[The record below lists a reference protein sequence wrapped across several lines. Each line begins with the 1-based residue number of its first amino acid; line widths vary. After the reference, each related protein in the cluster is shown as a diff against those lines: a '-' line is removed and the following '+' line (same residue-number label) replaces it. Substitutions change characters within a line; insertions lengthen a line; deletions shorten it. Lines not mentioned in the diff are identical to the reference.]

1 MPGAKLTG
9 QLEYTPII
17 MQAKDAARH
26 VPTKLAPKSIPL
38 TAIICGFTKM
48 MYAIVTNVV
57 TPAKTSLPIEVLFD
71 SSLNIF
77 SNILVNFTAFKTLI

>member
-17 MQAKDAARH
+17 MQARDAARH

-38 TAIICGFTKM
+38 TAII
-48 MYAIVTNVV
+48 
-57 TPAKTSLPIEVLFD
+57 
-71 SSLNIF
+71 
-77 SNILVNFTAFKTLI
+77 